1 MITNPTN
8 NCKVFLSWSQDT
20 TDVLRDEVKNTLLRA
35 GMEVIPATEF
45 PSDEIAFIQE
55 VKKAV
60 TEAECSVHIL
70 GSQYGETLESN
81 DAVSIIQYQF
91 YEARKKIENGAD
103 PFKMFIWYPP
113 EILTS
118 SKDPLQEEFI
128 NEVRSSILKNMSF
141 TNADSAIRLVDDIRS
156 MMAFDEKAKFEIK
169 EAEIFIIF
177 NQLDETRAEEVIDM
191 LNDIVEPIE
200 KLNIIQ
206 DSDMDYSEY
215 CVQQIGMSKLV
226 TIFFKDTA
234 DWALPFIQQIWKKVG
249 GDSSHTPLLLI
260 GTDEPQ
266 SNINVQFQA
275 PKVISLIVSGD
286 LIPLEIKVQYDN
298 VIEKVSS

>member
-1 MITNPTN
+1 MITKTTN
-8 NCKVFLSWSQDT
+8 NCKVFLSWSQDAT
-20 TDVLRDEVKNTLLRA
+20 GVLRDEVRNTLLRA
-35 GMEVIPATEF
+35 GMEVIPHIDMPA
-45 PSDEIAFIQE
+45 DEVDFIQG
-55 VKKAV
+55 VKKSV
-60 TEAECSVHIL
+60 EEADCSVHIL
-70 GSQYGETLESN
+70 GSEYGKTLESN
-81 DAVSIIQYQF
+81 EELSIAKYQF
-91 YEARKKIENGAD
+91 NEARKKIGND
-103 PFKMFIWYPP
+103 TDTFKMFIWYPP

-118 SKDPLQEEFI
+118 SKEPLQEEFI
-128 NEVRSSILKNMSF
+128 NEVRSSILKNMIF
-141 TNADSAIRLVDDIRS
+141 TNADSAIKLVDDIRS
-156 MMAFDEKAKFEIK
+156 MMTFDEKAKFEIK

-177 NQLDETRAEEVIDM
+177 NQLDETKAEEIIDM
-191 LNDIVEPIE
+191 LSDIVEPIE

-260 GTDEPQ
+260 GTDEPKG
-266 SNINVQFQA
+266 NINVQFQA

-286 LIPLEIKVQYDN
+286 LMPLEIKVQYDN